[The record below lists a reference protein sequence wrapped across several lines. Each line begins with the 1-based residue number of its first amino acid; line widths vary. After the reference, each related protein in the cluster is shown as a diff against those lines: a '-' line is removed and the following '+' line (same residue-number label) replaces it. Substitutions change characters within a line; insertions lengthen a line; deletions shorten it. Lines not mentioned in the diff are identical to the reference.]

1 MPRWQR
7 QRGAIEAFAKAAG
20 YSIVAEFY
28 VAAVSGA
35 DRAPEREDFAAMLER
50 IAGNGVGA
58 NFVESPDRFAAPVGT
73 CSHPE
78 SMNCFAPLWD
88 SSE

>member
-35 DRAPEREDFAAMLER
+35 DRAAEREDFAAMLER
-50 IAGNGVGA
+50 NAGNGVGA
-58 NFVESPDRFAAPVGT
+58 NFVESPDRFAAP
-73 CSHPE
+73 S
-78 SMNCFAPLWD
+78 APALIPKA
-88 SSE
+88 